1 MKKFCVYGNP
11 TIDVIEL
18 ETSEKYVAYGGG
30 AYYSS
35 LPLLEAREEVSI
47 YSVYSPLLVKHP
59 VSRFLVKK
67 QYSPRAN
74 IFILEYKHGT
84 RRIKVLDVAPPL
96 YPWNVQEEECYAIVN
111 PVLGEVGV
119 GILKELSCR
128 SPAVAMDVQG
138 FLREVIKGYIEI
150 RPSAEALLA
159 ISMVEVVHL
168 DIEEL
173 CALMGYTEIKEALSK
188 LSRYVKRVAV
198 VTVRPNH
205 AFIVTQHGYKSVSF
219 ENTPIVKDK
228 TGSGDY
234 YLSSYFYNYILHGDE
249 VEAAYKAHER
259 TSAWL
264 ARRGKQTP
272 IANCGLN

>member
-138 FLREVIKGYIEI
+138 FLREVIK
-150 RPSAEALLA
+150 
-159 ISMVEVVHL
+159 
-168 DIEEL
+168 
-173 CALMGYTEIKEALSK
+173 
-188 LSRYVKRVAV
+188 
-198 VTVRPNH
+198 
-205 AFIVTQHGYKSVSF
+205 
-219 ENTPIVKDK
+219 
-228 TGSGDY
+228 DY
-234 YLSSYFYNYILHGDE
+234 
-249 VEAAYKAHER
+249 
-259 TSAWL
+259 
-264 ARRGKQTP
+264 
-272 IANCGLN
+272 